1 MDKQQQLLDLE
12 KQKVAAATLLMSQ
25 TQASSPTTSLSNN
38 TIKPVTTAN
47 VKPIATSNATSVTTA
62 VATAATSI
70 TAAAAQS
77 FNLQSIFQ
85 NMSPEK
91 QQQLLQQR
99 QALQQLLQKQQV
111 TLKKEALEAITAI
124 TAANEPDIQITGVT
138 RQTKS
143 NVASQPLNLSSRTV
157 TSSSNN
163 LLTSSSNRF
172 SVNKS
177 INSLTNGT
185 APFTSSANTSPSTA
199 KLQEAKM
206 KGKATVRVKTKKEVS
221 AFGDNS
227 DDEDEEMEVAG
238 VNLQVFYYMCNLKC
252 HRKC

>member
-25 TQASSPTTSLSNN
+25 TQASSPNTSLSNN

-185 APFTSSANTSPSTA
+185 APFTSSANTSPSAA